1 MKKTRIV
8 LVGALVL
15 ALAFVMGCAG
25 LGSGDEDVD
34 GGNKEKTWKTTNNST
49 TEYKRMFQAFGSSK
63 NFTEAVITINA
74 KYPKSGWSGVLF
86 GLTENDDKASTGKDK
101 NTINFYNVSFRVNDR
116 NEIQYYTSYF
126 SNVDQDD
133 FSNNKEASYGDEKV
147 ITDTTTVPT
156 DAGLTLNGDGSLNLV
171 VKVIWNQIEGAD
183 VGTWDLYYGPSV
195 TQATK
200 RKEPLTTGTVAAE
213 KIVKGGLA
221 AYGQVTKAA
230 NRDDP
235 RVVETV
241 WKVESSK
248 PTVIGAAEE
257 E

>member
-34 GGNKEKTWKTTNNST
+34 GGNKEKTWKTTNEST
-49 TEYKRMFQAFGSSK
+49 AEYKRMFQTFGGSK

-74 KYPKSGWSGVLF
+74 KYPKNGWSGVLF

-101 NTINFYNVSFRVNDR
+101 NTINFYNVSFRVS
-116 NEIQYYTSYF
+116 ESGQIMYYTSYF

-133 FSNNKEASYGDEKV
+133 FPNNKTESYGQETV
-147 ITDTTTVPT
+147 ITNTTTVPT
-156 DAGLTLNGDGSLNLV
+156 DAGLTLNEDGSLNLA
-171 VKVIWNQIEGAD
+171 VKVMWFQKEGVD

-200 RKEPLTTGTVAAE
+200 HKEALTSDTVVAKE
-213 KIVKGGLA
+213 IVKGGLA

-230 NRDDP
+230 NKDNP